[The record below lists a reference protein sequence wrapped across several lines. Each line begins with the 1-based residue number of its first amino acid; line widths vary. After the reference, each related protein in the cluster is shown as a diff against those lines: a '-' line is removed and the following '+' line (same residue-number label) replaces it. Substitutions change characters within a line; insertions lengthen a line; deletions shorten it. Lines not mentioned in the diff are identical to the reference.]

1 MWDKLKNDIEST
13 FQQGSIRFN
22 ELKGLITFLES
33 PQTAPKA
40 AVKFEEIKEPREN
53 REQSPAKEEP

>member
-22 ELKGLITFLES
+22 ELKGLIAFLES

-40 AVKFEEIKEPREN
+40 AVKFEEIKEPREK